1 MLARMRSASGTQ
13 VRLFGFI
20 LSLTLGVPCLL
31 GGDRFAIAGENTS
44 HVIHVSTGGDD
55 SNNGTAESPVASLPR
70 AVELVRQMRRQLG
83 GGPDIRVA
91 VQAGVYRLRQPISL
105 GAAECPGPGALV
117 FAAVGP
123 GPVVVSGGRPITD
136 WRESNGRWTAQTAS
150 ATGERRSF
158 RELFVNGRRAIRART
173 PNDGFRRVDRSGEDR
188 RTSLFIYADD
198 AALFSGDLS
207 QAEFV
212 YFHDWSTSRVKI
224 AGFDPGTLEV
234 RFSQVVGCSAP
245 HYAICN
251 WPHPRYYLE
260 NGRDMLDAPGEW
272 LLDESSGLVSY
283 IPLPGEKLSEI
294 EATVP
299 EATALLVVSG
309 DPATGKPVRNL
320 VVEGIT
326 FAHCRWDLP
335 EAGYASGQAS
345 VYEPRLPERPGREL
359 LPAAVTLDY
368 AENCVFRHC
377 RFTQLG
383 GSGLW
388 LRRQVRDCGV
398 ERCEFTD
405 ISGNGVNIGETV
417 TRPMEEAGS
426 AWSSPYGN
434 ACSFGNRVAD
444 CRVVGCGKQFYEAV
458 GIWVG
463 LSAGNVVEHNEVADL
478 PYTGISVGWSWNDS
492 LTGCRDNRVVAN
504 HIHHCMLV
512 LHDGGGIYT
521 LGRQPGTVLD
531 ANLIHDIPPNEDGAE
546 SNGIFMDEGSSDILV
561 TRQIIYGTGRSP
573 IRFHRA
579 LEVTLRGNRLICL
592 PGVPPFRYNRTDP
605 ATLVFEENEVIEAAS
620 WEPPDDVRA
629 SAGPRARR

>member
-1 MLARMRSASGTQ
+1 ILGSFVSLGLLGAMFHDGTSRSAIS
-13 VRLFGFI
+13 
-20 LSLTLGVPCLL
+20 
-31 GGDRFAIAGENTS
+31 AENPS
-44 HVIHVSTGGDD
+44 NVIHVAPGGDD
-55 SNNGTAESPVASLPR
+55 SGNGTAESPVASLRR
-70 AVELVRQMRRQLG
+70 AVDLVREKRQQLG
-83 GGPDIRVA
+83 AEPDIRV
-91 VQAGVYRLRQPISL
+91 VLEPGVYRLREPILL
-105 GAAECPGPGALV
+105 GPAECPGPGALIISTD
-117 FAAVGP
+117 GP
-123 GPVVVSGGRPITD
+123 EPAIISGGRPLTG
-136 WRESNGRWTAQTAS
+136 WRESEGRWTTQADS
-150 ATGERRSF
+150 STGERRSF

-173 PNDGFRRVDRSGEDR
+173 PNEGFRRVVRAGEDR
-188 RTSLFIYADD
+188 RTSLFIDADD
-198 AALFSGDLS
+198 APLFSGDLS

-224 AGFDPGTLEV
+224 AGFDPRTLEV

-245 HYAICN
+245 HYAICH

-260 NGRDMLDAPGEW
+260 NGRDMLDSPGEW
-272 LLDESSGLVSY
+272 LLDESSGEVSY

-294 EATVP
+294 EAIVP

-309 DPATGKPVRNL
+309 DLAAGKPVRNL

-345 VYEPRLPERPGREL
+345 VYEPRLPGRPGREL

-368 AENCVFRHC
+368 AEKCVFRNC

-383 GSGLW
+383 ASGLW
-388 LRRQVRDCGV
+388 LRRQVRNCGV

-417 TRPMEEAGS
+417 TRPIADAGP

-444 CRVVGCGKQFYEAV
+444 SVVVQCGKQFYEAV
-458 GIWVG
+458 GIWIG
-463 LSAGNVVEHNEVADL
+463 LSPGNIVEHNEVAEL

-492 LTGCRDNRVVAN
+492 LTGCRDNRIAAN

-521 LGRQPGTVLD
+521 LGRQPGTVLE

-561 TRQIIYGTGRSP
+561 TRQTIYGTGRSP

-579 LEVTLRGNRLICL
+579 LEVTLRGNRLVCL

-605 ATLVFEENEVIEAAS
+605 ATLVFE
-620 WEPPDDVRA
+620 
-629 SAGPRARR
+629 

>member
-1 MLARMRSASGTQ
+1 MLRQRFGGPWQLSGLIAIFLGLFVVWPAGRGSVAVSAE
-13 VRLFGFI
+13 VDD
-20 LSLTLGVPCLL
+20 P
-31 GGDRFAIAGENTS
+31 
-44 HVIHVSTGGDD
+44 VIHVSPNGDD
-55 SNNGTAESPVASLPR
+55 TGTGSAEAPVASLSR
-70 AVELVRQMRRQLG
+70 AVELVRQKRQRLG
-83 GGPDIRVA
+83 GKPDIRVA
-91 VQAGVYRLRQPISL
+91 LRAGVYRLREPIVL
-105 GAAECPGPGALV
+105 GLAECPGPGKLI
-117 FAAVGP
+117 FSPDGP
-123 GPVVVSGGRPITD
+123 GPVVISGGRSITG
-136 WRESNGRWTAQTAS
+136 WRESEGRWTAQIDFA
-150 ATGERRSF
+150 AGERSGF
-158 RELFVNGRRAIRART
+158 RELFVNGRRATRART
-173 PNDGFRRVDRSGEDR
+173 PNEGFRRVDRSGEDR
-188 RTSLFIYADD
+188 RTSLFIDSKD

-207 QAEFV
+207 RAEFV

-224 AGFDPGTLEV
+224 AGFDPQTLEV

-272 LLDESSGLVSY
+272 FLDEDAGVLHY
-283 IPLPGEKLSEI
+283 IPMPGETLGEI

-299 EATALLVVSG
+299 EQTALLVVSG
-309 DPATGKPVRNL
+309 DPATGQPVSNL

-335 EAGYASGQAS
+335 EAGYASGQATA
-345 VYEPRLPERPGREL
+345 YEPRVPERPGREL

-368 AENCVFRHC
+368 AEKCFFRNC

-383 GSGLW
+383 ASGLW
-388 LRRQVRDCGV
+388 LRRQVRDCSV
-398 ERCEFTD
+398 EGCEFTD

-417 TRPMEEAGS
+417 TRPIAQAGS
-426 AWSSPYGN
+426 AWSSPFGN

-444 CRVVGCGKQFYEAV
+444 CRVIDCGKQFYEAV
-458 GIWVG
+458 GIWIG
-463 LSAGNVVEHNEVADL
+463 LSAGNIIEHNEVAYL

-492 LTGCRDNRVVAN
+492 LTGCRDNRVIAN

-521 LGRQPGTVLD
+521 LGRQPGSVLES
-531 ANLIHDIPPNEDGAE
+531 NLIHDIPPNEDGAE
-546 SNGIFMDEGSSDILV
+546 SNGIFMDEGSSDITV
-561 TRQIIYGTGRSP
+561 ARQTIYRTGRSP

-579 LEVTLRGNRLICL
+579 LEVTLRANRLITL

-620 WEPPDDVRA
+620 WEPPADVKA
-629 SAGPRARR
+629 AAGPRSRP

>member
-1 MLARMRSASGTQ
+1 MLRQHSGGLWQ
-13 VRLFGFI
+13 
-20 LSLTLGVPCLL
+20 LSLVAVYLGLCVVSPAGKGSLAL
-31 GGDRFAIAGENTS
+31 SAEGDDR
-44 HVIHVSTGGDD
+44 VIHVSPDGDD
-55 SNNGTAESPVASLPR
+55 AGTGSAEAPVASLSR
-70 AVELVRQMRRQLG
+70 AVELVRQNRQRLG
-83 GGPDIRVA
+83 GGPDIHVA
-91 VQAGVYRLRQPISL
+91 LRAGVYRLREPIVL
-105 GAAECPGPGALV
+105 GPAECPGPGKLI
-117 FAAVGP
+117 FSPDGP
-123 GPVVVSGGRPITD
+123 GPVVISGGRTITG
-136 WRESNGRWTAQTAS
+136 WRESEGRWTAQIDLA
-150 ATGERRSF
+150 AGERGAF

-173 PNDGFRRVDRSGEDR
+173 PNEGFRRVDRSGEDR
-188 RTSLFIYADD
+188 RTSLFIDAKD
-198 AALFSGDLS
+198 AALFSGDLYR
-207 QAEFV
+207 AEFV

-224 AGFDPGTLEV
+224 AGFDPQTLEV

-272 LLDESSGLVSY
+272 FLDEDAGVLHY
-283 IPLPGEKLSEI
+283 IPMPGETLGET

-299 EATALLVVSG
+299 ERTALLVASG
-309 DPATGKPVRNL
+309 DPATGQPIRNL

-335 EAGYASGQAS
+335 EAGYASGQAT
-345 VYEPRLPERPGREL
+345 VYEPRVPGRPGREL
-359 LPAAVTLDY
+359 LPAAVTLDH
-368 AENCVFRHC
+368 AEKCAFRNC

-383 GSGLW
+383 ASGLW
-388 LRRQVRDCGV
+388 LRRQVRDCSV
-398 ERCEFTD
+398 EGCEFTD

-417 TRPMEEAGS
+417 TRPIAAAGP

-444 CRVVGCGKQFYEAV
+444 CRVIECGKQFYEAV
-458 GIWVG
+458 GIWIG
-463 LSAGNVVEHNEVADL
+463 LSAGNVIEHNEVAYL

-492 LTGCRDNRVVAN
+492 LTGCRDNRVIAN

-521 LGRQPGTVLD
+521 LGRQPGSVLES
-531 ANLIHDIPPNEDGAE
+531 NLIHDIPPNEDGAE
-546 SNGIFMDEGSSDILV
+546 SNGIFMDEGSSDITV
-561 TRQIIYGTGRSP
+561 ARQTIYGTGRSP

-579 LEVTLRGNRLICL
+579 LEVTLRANRLICL

-620 WEPPDDVRA
+620 WEPPADVKA
-629 SAGPRARR
+629 ATGPRSRP